1 MPPWLCSGP
10 TDFATK
16 TPRRGLSLF
25 DVRSRPYYRQVP
37 GMHNREQTM
46 KHFAFVIGAL
56 AVGLAVAT
64 PARADYAVVRW
75 SDGYCH
81 IWWDASATPWGNG
94 WTKLAIAPD

>member
-1 MPPWLCSGP
+1 MFVQAHTIGK
-10 TDFATK
+10 F
-16 TPRRGLSLF
+16 R
-25 DVRSRPYYRQVP
+25 

-56 AVGLAVAT
+56 AVGLAAAT

-81 IWWDASATPWGNG
+81 IWWGASATPWGDG
-94 WTKLAIAPD
+94 WTKIAIAPDWSTATAALDAAIHNNTCR